1 MPSVGNLFLNLHI
14 RRTHIVQDSLT
25 EVGLPATATSSAA
38 ATWLLVGNIVTVKV
52 LVCVLPLLPSLP
64 SPPQLIM
71 KRHDLKKKVKVT
83 FAGEPGLD
91 WGGLTKEWFLL
102 LVRKI
107 FQPDF
112 GEWLGGQLS

>member
-1 MPSVGNLFLNLHI
+1 
-14 RRTHIVQDSLT
+14 
-25 EVGLPATATSSAA
+25 
-38 ATWLLVGNIVTVKV
+38 
-52 LVCVLPLLPSLP
+52 
-64 SPPQLIM
+64 M

-112 GEWLGGQLS
+112 GEWWEHSLVLSLFGAAFSACALGSCGQLWLHRRM

>member
-1 MPSVGNLFLNLHI
+1 L
-14 RRTHIVQDSLT
+14 IV
-25 EVGLPATATSSAA
+25 
-38 ATWLLVGNIVTVKV
+38 
-52 LVCVLPLLPSLP
+52 
-64 SPPQLIM
+64 

-112 GEWLGGQLS
+112 GECCQDPYMVGPLPRGVPAQGM